1 MPDFP
6 AAGVVP
12 LQPSTLCSETP
23 CFPLRNRSAG
33 TRVVT
38 LINISV
44 GWRIPFGA
52 HLAVQTATLALLMCS
67 AVHPYCDSVVSWSGW
82 GGVERRRRSGSS

>member
-1 MPDFP
+1 M
-6 AAGVVP
+6 
-12 LQPSTLCSETP
+12 
-23 CFPLRNRSAG
+23 
-33 TRVVT
+33 VT

-67 AVHPYCDSVVSWSGW
+67 AVHPYCNSVVSWSGW
-82 GGVERRRRSGSS
+82 GGVERQRTSGHSCSPSLAPACSLTITSQ